1 MDFFLLVLYIHL
13 GEMDEATLNHIKFRY
28 TFAQEYA
35 DAAYKEEFQEAL
47 QGIASLFIEKM
58 DPLFVTTGIED
69 LDKFGEQTHLHLH
82 IHAVTPKK
90 IDAIRKAVTKIFKE
104 MEEPRKGNALYGLSQ
119 VKDCLDQKRLL
130 RYPFKQSRRGLG
142 SVSWT
147 QALDKYPADF
157 DYCMER
163 ELAVE
168 EWERLVVVNRQKRE
182 RSLNPNTFEKFEEYM
197 TDKKV
202 ISLADI
208 AGHIHDFYLK
218 EKMSM
223 NLKTMGGYIRTYA
236 VSKEIISRADN
247 VAALLQNV

>member
-1 MDFFLLVLYIHL
+1 
-13 GEMDEATLNHIKFRY
+13 MDEKVLNHVKFRY
-28 TFAQEYA
+28 TFAGAYESYA
-35 DAAYKEEFQEAL
+35 EHPQFEESITGL
-47 QGIASLFIEKM
+47 ISLFIEAIN
-58 DPLFVTTGIED
+58 PLYVTCGLED
-69 LDKFGEQTHLHLH
+69 LDKFGEKTHLHVH

-104 MEEPRKGNALYGLSQ
+104 MKEERKGNALYGLSQ

-130 RYPFKQSRRGLG
+130 RYPFKQTRRNLG
-142 SVSWT
+142 DMSFLQKLNVE
-147 QALDKYPADF
+147 PADF
-157 DYCMER
+157 DHFLET

-168 EWERLVVVNRQKRE
+168 EWERAVEVHRHKRE
-182 RSLNPNTFEKFEEYM
+182 RALNPNTFEKFEVYM
-197 TDKKV
+197 SDKKV

-236 VSKEIISRADN
+236 VSINVISRAEN